1 MSYIA
6 IGDLHGQRAALDAL
20 LAQLPLAPEDV
31 LVFLGDYVDRG
42 PDAPGTLE
50 RLLALQQTQAQCV
63 FLRGNHDAMLLHF
76 LDLVPHGDGAA
87 YTLACNDG
95 LNTLAQYG
103 CPAALL
109 QQCPEEQL
117 PPLAVRHALREY
129 MPRAHQA
136 FLSATQLLY
145 VTEQYVFVHA
155 GINPARALAAQR
167 EDDLLWIR
175 AAFLA
180 KPHRLPQTVVYG
192 HTPTRE
198 CGFGARIEH
207 AQRRIGLDTG
217 AAYGGFLSAMILPAE
232 RLLQVPCPAPAT
244 ES

>member
-20 LAQLPLAPEDV
+20 LAQLPLTPADV

-50 RLLALQQTQAQCV
+50 RLLALQQAQAQCV

-76 LDLVPHGDGAA
+76 LDLVPRGDGAA

-95 LNTLAQYG
+95 LSTLKQYG
-103 CPAALL
+103 CPATLL
-109 QQCPEEQL
+109 QQCPEEHL

-129 MPRAHQA
+129 VPRAHLA
-136 FLSATQLLY
+136 FLAATQLLY
-145 VTEQYVFVHA
+145 ATEKYVFVHA
-155 GINPARALAAQR
+155 GIRPAHALAEQR

-175 AAFLA
+175 AAFLK

-198 CGFGARIEH
+198 CGFEPRIEH

-217 AAYGGFLSAMILPAE
+217 AAYGGFLSAMVLPAE
-232 RLLQVPCPAPAT
+232 HVVRIPCRAPAAAL
-244 ES
+244 